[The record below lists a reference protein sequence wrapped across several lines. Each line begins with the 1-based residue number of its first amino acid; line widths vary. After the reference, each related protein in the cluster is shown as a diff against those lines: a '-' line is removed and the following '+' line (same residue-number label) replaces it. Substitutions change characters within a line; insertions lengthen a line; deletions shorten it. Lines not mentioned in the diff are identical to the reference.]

1 MNSFLFTYMNYTFL
15 GHKSRKRTLSI
26 IIPVV
31 ATLLSVL
38 MCFICFIVWKRR
50 KGLLTWWFIH
60 QNVPLKKITT
70 YWCSFPG
77 LRPKLTLDI
86 SLNLGKVNI
95 NNQAATNR
103 PEEYALVWRLEERSS
118 EFTLF
123 DFPEILQATH
133 NFSKENLLGKGGF
146 GPVYKVNALYR
157 GKIQSIFFLKN
168 ILNHDCLKTS
178 LYI

>member
-1 MNSFLFTYMNYTFL
+1 MFNWCSLCFIASITKWIRFYLHMTLYMNYTFL
-15 GHKSRKRTLSI
+15 GRKSHKRALWI
-26 IIPVV
+26 IVVV
-31 ATLLSVL
+31 ATLLSIL

-50 KGLLTWWFIH
+50 KGLLTWRFIH
-60 QNVPLKKITT
+60 HNGALKKKTTT
-70 YWCSFPG
+70 YWCRLPG
-77 LRPKLTLDI
+77 LRPKLTLNI
-86 SLNLGKVNI
+86 SLVLGKVSI

-146 GPVYKVNALYR
+146 GPVYKVNTLSW
-157 GKIQSIFFLKN
+157 K
-168 ILNHDCLKTS
+168 D
-178 LYI
+178 